1 VSPRSAAAARRTSAR
16 PAAPARRPRLRAVPD
31 AVTRPART
39 PFVVLVLLVLAA
51 GLVGLLLLN
60 TSLQQGSFHLAEL
73 ERSTTELRDRQQA
86 LAREVALLEAP
97 GSLARRAMSLGMIP
111 DTSPAYLRL
120 PEGSV
125 TGDLEPAGASP

>member
-1 VSPRSAAAARRTSAR
+1 MSPRSAVTARRAATPRS
-16 PAAPARRPRLRAVPD
+16 APARRPRLRAVPA

-125 TGDLEPAGASP
+125 TGDLEPAESPP

>member
-1 VSPRSAAAARRTSAR
+1 VSPRSAATARRGSATASS
-16 PAAPARRPRLRAVPD
+16 PLRRPRLRAVPR
-31 AVTRPART
+31 AVGRPART

-73 ERSTTELRDRQQA
+73 ERSTAELRDRQQA
-86 LAREVALLEAP
+86 LAREVAVLEAP
-97 GSLARRAMSLGMIP
+97 GGLARRAASLGMVP

-120 PEGSV
+120 ADGSV
-125 TGDLEPAGASP
+125 SGDLEAAEPAP

>member
-1 VSPRSAAAARRTSAR
+1 MSTVFSPSKARVT
-16 PAAPARRPRLRAVPD
+16 PAAPVKKQEPKLRIVYGAPFRPPRM
-31 AVTRPART
+31 
-39 PFVVLVLLVLAA
+39 PFVIFVVSLLAA

-60 TSLQQGSFHLAEL
+60 TSLQQGSFHLAEF

-86 LAREVALLEAP
+86 LAREVAVLEAP

-125 TGDLEPAGASP
+125 TGDLEPAGSSP